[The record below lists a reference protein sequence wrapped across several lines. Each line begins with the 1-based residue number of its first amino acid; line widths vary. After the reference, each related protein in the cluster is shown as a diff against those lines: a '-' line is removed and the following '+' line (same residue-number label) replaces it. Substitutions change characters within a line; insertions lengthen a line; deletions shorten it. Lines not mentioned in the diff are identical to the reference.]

1 MQKLTVIAIGGDK
14 EKYFSDAAEEYRK
27 RLSRFAQTELILLK
41 DEPIPENP
49 SEKERAAVLKKEGDR
64 IRAVLPDGYLKV
76 ALCVEGKQWTSPELS
91 AFLEDAA
98 TRAPGVAF
106 IIGGSLGLE
115 ESVKA
120 LCPVRLSLSR
130 LTLPHR
136 LARVVLMEA
145 LYRAETI
152 RNGVKY
158 HK

>member
-1 MQKLTVIAIGGDK
+1 MQKLTVIAVGGDK
-14 EKYFSDAAEEYRK
+14 EKYFLEAAEEYRK

-41 DEPIPENP
+41 DEPIPDHP
-49 SEKERAAVLKKEGDR
+49 SEKEIAGVLKKEGDR
-64 IRAVLPDGYLKV
+64 IRAALPDGFLKI
-76 ALCVEGKQWTSPELS
+76 ALCIEGKQLTSPELA
-91 AFLEDAA
+91 AFLDDAA
-98 TRAPGVAF
+98 CRFPGIAF

-115 ESVKA
+115 DDVKK
-120 LCPVRLSLSR
+120 LCSVRLSLSR

-152 RNGVKY
+152 RNGVRY